1 MRLGMWA
8 QSRWMWVILALALV
22 TRLAGVVWM
31 DLKTDN
37 LKVAFGNL
45 ETDCPSSEYATLARN
60 MLAGCGFS
68 QFVVEGYRPEG
79 GEARSVLGRVGFS
92 IFTVEGVMRPSAY
105 MPPAY
110 AYFLAG
116 VFAALGDGA
125 FAFIV
130 VQLVNVVLGAIL
142 CLITAQ
148 LGKLLFGRTVGILA
162 GILMA
167 GFPTFVFVTTRAHA
181 VNMYVLLNYAIIL
194 VLISAKDTT
203 RLRNSVF
210 AGVLCGVL
218 ALFRPEIFAYVPIL
232 VLWLMISAAGIQAVA
247 KNVLVFVV
255 GLVLVVTP
263 WTVRNYQVFGK
274 LLPIT
279 ALGGF
284 NLWRGQNEMTT
295 GSGRGAN
302 AGWTTP
308 EIQQQIIMLPAT
320 DDWEVRRDNIY
331 LKAAQR
337 FMREHPR
344 RVLELVPRK
353 LFYYWILDTG
363 DSRTR
368 PVIYWLPWFLLLPFF
383 LIGLFESFRY
393 GLRCS
398 LLWGYLLVACGLTSV
413 FVVLA
418 RYRLFTDPIA
428 LILAALGLCTVFNYL
443 RARAQKQPSAET
455 FARQEDQS
463 MRQDSNGLPAPTSQ

>member
-1 MRLGMWA
+1 MKALVMRLGMWA
-8 QSRWMWVILALALV
+8 QPRWMWVILAMALAA
-22 TRLAGVVWM
+22 RLAGVVWM
-31 DLKTDN
+31 DLRTDN

-60 MLAGCGFS
+60 MLAGRGFS
-68 QFVVEGYRPEG
+68 QFVVEGYTPDG
-79 GEARSVLGRVGFS
+79 GVTRSVPAGCGFS
-92 IFTVEGVMRPSAY
+92 IFAVGGVMRPSAY

-110 AYFLAG
+110 TYFLAG
-116 VFAALGDGA
+116 VFWGLGDGA

-130 VQLVNVVLGAIL
+130 VQLVNVALGAIL
-142 CLITAQ
+142 CLIVAQ
-148 LGKLLFGRTVGILA
+148 LGNLIFGRMVGVLA

-181 VNMYVLLNYAIIL
+181 VNMYVLLNYALLL
-194 VLISAKDTT
+194 VLISAKPTT

-218 ALFRPEIFAYVPIL
+218 ALFRAEMFAYVPII
-232 VLWLMISAAGIQAVA
+232 VLWLMISATGIQAVA

-295 GSGRGAN
+295 GSGRGAG
-302 AGWTTP
+302 AAWSTP
-308 EIQQQIIMLPAT
+308 EIQQQTIMLPPT
-320 DDWEVRRDNIY
+320 DDWEVHRDNIY
-331 LKAAQR
+331 RNAALR
-337 FMREHPR
+337 FMRENPR
-344 RVLELVPRK
+344 RVLALVPRK
-353 LFYYWILDTG
+353 LFYYWILNTG

-368 PVIYWLPWFLLLPFF
+368 PVIYWLPWFVLLPFF
-383 LIGLFESFRY
+383 LIGLFASFRY

-428 LILAALGLCTVFNYL
+428 LLLAALGLYTVFNHS
-443 RARAQKQPSAET
+443 RVRVKRAQKQPSAET
-455 FARQEDQS
+455 FAQ
-463 MRQDSNGLPAPTSQ
+463 